1 MKKNVLK
8 TMVLLTVM
16 LVITSCSKDCEPK
29 NTTCNETP
37 PTDEL
42 CQAAFQRWFY
52 NKDENKCEQIGY
64 SGCSQKG
71 FATLVECQE
80 CECN

>member
-1 MKKNVLK
+1 MKMNSLK
-8 TMVLLTVM
+8 LILLLTIT
-16 LVITSCSKDCEPK
+16 LVIISCSKDCDTK
-29 NTTCNETP
+29 ITTCNETP

-52 NKDENKCEQIGY
+52 NDDKKKCEQIGY
-64 SGCSQKG
+64 SGCSEKG
-71 FATLVECQE
+71 FATLEDCQE